1 MSNFSFLKIDNE
13 YTKNEAYQK
22 MLEYVMTAESYFYVM
37 DIACAQYVRYAIEQ
51 YVQYVSA
58 FYKISYEIQP
68 VQLSHYLY
76 GENAKQLVSRIGQ
89 YAFATLRTLNDISKA
104 YWHAGIPRSD
114 TKYKE
119 MIVCLYDL
127 MVDLYLRIAGENV
140 DRPEAFSYEKITSV
154 NEIVAPGGKRM
165 RVVPAEEIASGLP
178 DRKPKT
184 ATPSYKM
191 TKQQGRVLLLDSE
204 GNVRNQY
211 IEYDKY
217 QGSQEEKKNLEEQI
231 RKLQD
236 TYTSIVENMTT
247 EFSGREEEIAR
258 LQGEL
263 QEGKAQNSRSMYDLT
278 RQIRRLEEEK
288 RSIRIRAEEQKTKLQ
303 KKWIEADNKYQNLYA
318 TSAEEQKKLKGE
330 IAELLRSRKEIYKDL
345 QQTEAEYSA
354 TIDDLKTEL
363 EEAKTKIDDYQ
374 STSLRNSQIIPQL
387 KDKIEQLE
395 QEKKNRLTEFEKRYT
410 EVQTEIRQ
418 LLENKE
424 QQDQQNKEWQD
435 MVSRLLFE
443 NEYYKEFY
451 IRRTKQEE
459 KEYLAVVH
467 NAVSKI
473 TENNVPDRKNPSE
486 QMLREYLLK
495 VKKVYENML
504 EDERRQTAY
513 WKNKYEEE
521 HGMPEQIPEE
531 PFEEV
536 REEMPGKEENAG
548 ARVQRKRK
556 RKKKISFRRVL
567 TLASVAGACAVIA
580 FLARYAA
587 AGQVRVVENRSDVT
601 EETTQAESQLPDGSV
616 IRELQN
622 RRTPPETWMELE
634 GVNEDLLQEIAPLQK
649 RVLDYYDINEDYYQ
663 SLGYRYLGKSG
674 IFNTSYTASVGT
686 WYERGIFQERLYC
699 NTNAPHIQFFYYR
712 SGSNGQMG
720 FAVLPQDLSTELSAQ
735 TTVDELTALF
745 AEEPSYIGEMEGVTD
760 FSTADKE
767 VGVTYKVGDNY
778 DALFLFDEDGVM
790 CDYVYISAR
799 PDGVLK

>member
-13 YTKNEAYQK
+13 YRKNEAYQK

-104 YWHAGIPRSD
+104 YCHAGIPRSD

-217 QGSQEEKKNLEEQI
+217 QGSEEEKKNLEEQI

-567 TLASVAGACAVIA
+567 ALASVAGACAVIA

-745 AEEPSYIGEMEGVTD
+745 AEESSYIGEMEGVTD